1 MKGID
6 IFRSSTRTPS
16 TLLSSGLHPVATTS
30 VLSSTTGELFTTVIM
45 ASTTKV
51 SLDRGILSR
60 FFSSRSRRPLWAKVR
75 DALSVEGMA
84 STRDAP
90 VQPPPVTATSDAPG
104 QPQPAPATSDPPLE
118 PRLAAAN
125 THGATDE
132 APAAPASRQNSETS
146 RVELTIDSLR
156 NYELV
161 KPIPVLVES
170 LGERHYVA
178 EVPDLNIT
186 TSASNLSEILIVLK
200 DSVTQTYDKLRI
212 RRNLDSEQARQLKIL
227 ESYIGKSKRSWLDIR

>member
-1 MKGID
+1 
-6 IFRSSTRTPS
+6 
-16 TLLSSGLHPVATTS
+16 VA
-30 VLSSTTGELFTTVIM
+30 
-45 ASTTKV
+45 A
-51 SLDRGILSR
+51 
-60 FFSSRSRRPLWAKVR
+60 
-75 DALSVEGMA
+75 
-84 STRDAP
+84 TRDAP
-90 VQPPPVTATSDAPG
+90 VQPQPGAATIDAPT
-104 QPQPAPATSDPPLE
+104 QPQPAAAASDAPLE
-118 PRLAAAN
+118 TQSAAPTEDRPA
-125 THGATDE
+125 DE
-132 APAAPASRQNSETS
+132 APASPAPRQNSETS